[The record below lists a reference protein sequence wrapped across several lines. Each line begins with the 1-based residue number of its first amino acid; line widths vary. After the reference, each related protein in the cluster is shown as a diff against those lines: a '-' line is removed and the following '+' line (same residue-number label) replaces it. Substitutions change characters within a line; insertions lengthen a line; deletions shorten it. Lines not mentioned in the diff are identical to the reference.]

1 MAQYDFKIHESLL
14 WLISWKK
21 SQNYYF

>member
-21 SQNYYF
+21 SQNYYV